1 VHVHIENDQINLK
14 ISQGFVFGPI
24 VFGPASE
31 AFGRRT
37 PLFVGYFLFAI
48 FQIPVAVARNVETIM
63 LGRFLSGFFASA
75 PLAIVGGALADIWDP
90 IPRGYAVCCFAGGA
104 FTGPVAGPIVGG
116 FATQSYLGWRWTAW
130 ITLILAGFF
139 GGIAFV
145 VIPETSAPKI
155 LQLKASRL
163 RHRTRNWAL
172 HSKMDEEPLDA
183 KRIVTVYLIRPFE
196 MLVKEPILALMTAY
210 MSYIYG
216 VLYLLFAAY
225 PISFHEE
232 RGWNIGVA
240 SLPFLSFIVGIA
252 AGLCVMAYSTRT
264 NYTRKFIKHGG
275 PVPEERLPPMIIGA
289 IVLPVGEFSLQCVAR
304 PPSPYPVSF
313 PRLTVSRQTI
323 GLFIYAWTADP
334 SIIWIPQVLSSA
346 LIGMGM
352 IVTFWMGMLYLIDV
366 YGYYSNSA
374 IAVNTFLRSIAG
386 AVFPLFTYDMVSGE
400 VFGLH
405 AGPHLVKMCVNSG

>member
-1 VHVHIENDQINLK
+1 
-14 ISQGFVFGPI
+14 
-24 VFGPASE
+24 
-31 AFGRRT
+31 
-37 PLFVGYFLFAI
+37 
-48 FQIPVAVARNVETIM
+48 M

-90 IPRGYAVCCFAGGA
+90 IPRGYAVCCFAAGA
-104 FTGPVAGPIVGG
+104 FTGPVAGPIAGG

-145 VIPETSAPKI
+145 IIPETSAPKI
-155 LQLKASRL
+155 LQIKAKRL
-163 RHRTRNWAL
+163 RYLTRNWAL

-183 KRIVTVYLIRPFE
+183 RRIITVYLIRPFE

-240 SLPFLSFIVGIA
+240 SLPFLSFIVGIG

-275 PVPEERLPPMIIGA
+275 PVPEERLPPMIVGA
-289 IVLPVGEFSLQCVAR
+289 IVLP
-304 PPSPYPVSF
+304 
-313 PRLTVSRQTI
+313 I
-323 GLFIYAWTADP
+323 GLFIYAWTANP
-334 SIIWIPQVLSSA
+334 NIIWVPQVLSSA

-352 IVTFWMGMLYLIDV
+352 LVTFWMGMLYLIDV
-366 YGYYSNSA
+366 YGFYSNSA

-386 AVFPLFTYDMVSGE
+386 AVFPLFTYDMVSCW
-400 VFGLH
+400 LT
-405 AGPHLVKMCVNSG
+405 AGPILD